1 MPLPRGLARANR
13 YFINP
18 VARRVAGWAP
28 GFCILT
34 HIGRRSGREY
44 RLPLNVFRSG
54 DTFVFALTY
63 GSNADWV
70 RNVMAAVNSTRFV
83 GQRSCLF
90 HAATSPWVEVNA
102 SRGVLWP
109 WRWMSHSLL

>member
-1 MPLPRGLARANR
+1 MAHEDVLA
-13 YFINP
+13 
-18 VARRVAGWAP
+18 
-28 GFCILT
+28 L
-34 HIGRRSGREY
+34 
-44 RLPLNVFRSG
+44 
-54 DTFVFALTY
+54 
-63 GSNADWV
+63 
-70 RNVMAAVNSTRFV
+70 NSTRFV